1 MPADSITIDAP
12 PRTEAPANGAAPAEG
27 TRKKRM
33 LIIVFGFS
41 GTA

>member
-12 PRTEAPANGAAPAEG
+12 PRTEASGNGAASAEG

-33 LIIVFGFS
+33 LIIVFCFS